1 MSWFVEKL
9 HELFSFI
16 NFLDHILL
24 PFPASLASSLQL
36 LSQAQAKSALA
47 LKRIVKLSSSDL
59 LKVMPPAS
67 SGNSGGSSTQGSGA
81 ATSNPPLS
89 HKERLRAAVR
99 GALGSH
105 HPHEE
110 DISDSIFL
118 GKADAT
124 TVSVANKIPHLLATT
139 SSRANE
145 QTAYDQHN
153 EGGTLVSASQDSPHD
168 SNPVDEMYVS
178 TVHDEFRV
186 SSKTSLSCN
195 ISPI

>member
-1 MSWFVEKL
+1 MVNGEASWIVFRSQT
-9 HELFSFI
+9 FSITFCC
-16 NFLDHILL
+16 L
-24 PFPASLASSLQL
+24 FPASLASSLQL

-67 SGNSGGSSTQGSGA
+67 SGNSGGSSTT
-81 ATSNPPLS
+81 TSNPPLS
-89 HKERLRAAVR
+89 RKERLRAAVR

-124 TVSVANKIPHLLATT
+124 TISAANKTPHPLATT
-139 SSRANE
+139 SSRAND
-145 QTAYDQHN
+145 QTAYEQHN

-178 TVHDEFRV
+178 SIHDEFRV
-186 SSKTSLSCN
+186 FSKTSLSCN
-195 ISPI
+195 FPPI